1 MDSHLRSQ
9 MTFVFFCCSSFV
21 MLIVYIALDESFT
34 TGSALTAK
42 SYHADLENLQASLSM
57 PEQAEKKVPREKDCL
72 PVEHLAFLPMKR
84 TKSFLLQSIFIHF
97 GLKNHLSFA
106 VPPSSSGSFRNG
118 LGHQFAPM
126 LGDQAKIIGYGLG
139 GVKYDMICHD
149 MILDAAKVYE
159 LMPSD
164 TKFIGLV
171 RDPVYHFKA
180 LWDANRHKVMESGNG
195 IESVLVQHDRN
206 PTHKRHSNLSQ

>member
-1 MDSHLRSQ
+1 MHVVEQLAEEEEKEELFSRSLEMDSHLRSQ

-97 GLKNHLSFA
+97 GLKNHL
-106 VPPSSSGSFRNG
+106 R
-118 LGHQFAPM
+118 
-126 LGDQAKIIGYGLG
+126 
-139 GVKYDMICHD
+139 
-149 MILDAAKVYE
+149 
-159 LMPSD
+159 
-164 TKFIGLV
+164 
-171 RDPVYHFKA
+171 
-180 LWDANRHKVMESGNG
+180 
-195 IESVLVQHDRN
+195 
-206 PTHKRHSNLSQ
+206 